1 MKYKPA
7 KIVLLGHGENSIY
20 NIEMEMRVTYK
31 DTVEITTEIAD
42 IQDRHKIFEIM
53 KKHQPYIVYHAAAH
67 KHVPLMERNPEEA
80 VKNNI
85 FGTKN
90 VAEAADTFK
99 VNTFVMVSTDK
110 AVNPTNV
117 MGATK
122 RFAGL
127 YFIT

>member
-53 KKHQPYIVYHAAAH
+53 KKHQPYIVYHA
-67 KHVPLMERNPEEA
+67 R
-80 VKNNI
+80 
-85 FGTKN
+85 T
-90 VAEAADTFK
+90 
-99 VNTFVMVSTDK
+99 
-110 AVNPTNV
+110 
-117 MGATK
+117 
-122 RFAGL
+122 
-127 YFIT
+127 